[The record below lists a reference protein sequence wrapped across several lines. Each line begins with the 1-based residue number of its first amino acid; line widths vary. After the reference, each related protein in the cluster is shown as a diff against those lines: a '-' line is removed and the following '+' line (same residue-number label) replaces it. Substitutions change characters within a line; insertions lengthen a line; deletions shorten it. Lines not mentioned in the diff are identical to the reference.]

1 MNNAKHLAAFMMA
14 FAMGANA
21 VLITNGDWESTL
33 NGNWDS
39 DLSEDTQTDL
49 KGWFSSLKAAGNR
62 NGAYVEPVSRY
73 GDNRVAGLKATS
85 ADNYLQQEV
94 AGIHAG
100 MTNSFTVH
108 YESGIH
114 YHHTYNPDARNIT
127 LRVSLWDVTTDTE
140 LAGTNT
146 VVAYSPDE
154 TWLHAHSHVLTYDNT
169 GLDGHAIAL
178 RFQNITYAETG
189 TTDSFS
195 NRVLFDNVRLE
206 GVELVVDQSRAST
219 IEDSGAKDDDGG
231 YSDPASS
238 KMNAGVPFFSNG
250 DWETTLNGNWKS
262 EKVEDTQADLNGWF
276 SSLKD
281 HGGVDGA
288 YIEPIDGYGTG
299 RVAALKATAIKNFFQ
314 QNLVGFDAGTAGS
327 CTVNYHGGIRRHS
340 SYSSDVREITLRVS
354 LWDVSTGTELAG
366 TNTVVIYSPS
376 ETSLHARSHVLDYD
390 NKGLTGHTLAVR
402 FQNITYAQTGTTDFR
417 GNQVLFDNVVI
428 TTEE

>member
-1 MNNAKHLAAFMMA
+1 MMA

-21 VLITNGDWESTL
+21 VLITNGDWEATL
-33 NGNWDS
+33 DGNWDS
-39 DLSEDTQTDL
+39 KLATDTQTDL
-49 KGWFSSLKAAGNR
+49 KGWFSSLKAGGNLD
-62 NGAYVEPVSRY
+62 GAYIEPVSRY
-73 GDNRVAGLKATS
+73 GDNMVASLKATI

-100 MTNSFTVH
+100 TTNSFTVY
-108 YESGIH
+108 YESGIQ

-140 LAGTNT
+140 LAGTNS

-206 GVELVVDQSRAST
+206 GVELVGDQSRAST
-219 IEDSGAKDDDGG
+219 IEDRGAKDDDGG
-231 YSDPASS
+231 HSDPASS
-238 KMNAGVPFFSNG
+238 KMNAEVPLFCNG
-250 DWETTLNGNWKS
+250 DWETTLNGKWAS
-262 EKVEDTQADLNGWF
+262 EIAADTQADLNGWF

-281 HGGVDGA
+281 HGGVNGA
-288 YIEPIDGYGTG
+288 YIESIDGYGTG
-299 RVAALKATAIKNFFQ
+299 RVAALKATVIENFFQ
-314 QNLVGFDAGTAGS
+314 QTLVGFDAGTAGS
-327 CTVNYHGGIRRHS
+327 CTVNYHGGIRCHS
-340 SYSSDVREITLRVS
+340 SYSSDEREITLRVS
-354 LWDVSTGTELAG
+354 LWNVSTDTELAG
-366 TNTVVIYSPS
+366 TNTVVTYSPS
-376 ETSLHARSHVLDYD
+376 ETSLHARSHVLEYD
-390 NKGLTGHTLAVR
+390 NNGLAGHTLAVR

-428 TTEE
+428 AIEK